1 MDDIVYPEKFF
12 DLIKKSD
19 QIFIEKTPFNK
30 HVGMKVDSYGQEPL
44 KLRVDFR
51 DELVGNYARNMLHG
65 GVTMSLLDTVGGMQV
80 FRAIIRRL
88 QDEPKDIITNVLSKI
103 STINLNVQF
112 VKPGMGDS
120 FYATA
125 QVIRLGR
132 KVAFVDMQLLNQQDE
147 LVATGHGIY
156 NVS

>member
-1 MDDIVYPEKFF
+1 MDDIVYPEKFL

-19 QIFIEKTPFNK
+19 QIFIEQSPFNK
-30 HVGMKVDSYGQEPL
+30 HVGMKVDGYGDDPL

-51 DELVGNYARNMLHG
+51 DQLVGNYTRKMLHG
-65 GVTMSLLDTVGGMQV
+65 GVSMSLLDAVGGMQV
-80 FRAIIRRL
+80 FRDLIKRL
-88 QDEPKDIITNVLSKI
+88 QDEPENLVTDVLNKV

-112 VKPGMGDS
+112 IKPGIGSS

-132 KVAFVDMQLLNQQDE
+132 KVAFVEMQLLNQEDE
-147 LVATGHGIY
+147 LIASGNAVY